1 MGLFDSPEEK
11 ERKLKEK
18 EERRK
23 YDIEMTNLYKEMQ
36 PTGKSFMSAKWD
48 DNLRVINVSVFGRG
62 TIIKYDTIKDVR
74 IEQEVRLVTNTTGKS
89 KKKGV
94 VTRSLVGGALLGP
107 AGAIIGGTT
116 AKRVD
121 NSQSVTTQEVVNM
134 IVVERDD
141 PYFPIEKFAYDAELE
156 KKLMSILEE
165 NRAKNVIEV
174 QSEPNLI
181 ADELI
186 KLKSLYDSGVLSEE
200 EFNKQ
205 KEKLLSMWYNDFGN
219 NISGNEILIL
229 LYKNLVFT
237 D

>member
-181 ADELI
+181 ADESI

-205 KEKLLSMWYNDFGN
+205 KEKLLSM
-219 NISGNEILIL
+219 
-229 LYKNLVFT
+229 
-237 D
+237 

>member
-156 KKLMSILEE
+156 KKLMSILED

-205 KEKLLSMWYNDFGN
+205 KEKLLSM
-219 NISGNEILIL
+219 
-229 LYKNLVFT
+229 
-237 D
+237 

>member
-205 KEKLLSMWYNDFGN
+205 KEKLLSM
-219 NISGNEILIL
+219 
-229 LYKNLVFT
+229 
-237 D
+237 

>member
-94 VTRSLVGGALLGP
+94 VTRSLVGDALLGP

-205 KEKLLSMWYNDFGN
+205 REKLLSM
-219 NISGNEILIL
+219 
-229 LYKNLVFT
+229 
-237 D
+237 